1 MSEMQKSFQ
10 IAFGLSFNV
19 YHSYGY
25 LCLLNGFIS
34 YFHLYSKF
42 SPSCRGYLDGC
53 FRLLIT
59 GASPLDVF
67 SCSKSFKVGK
77 KGATVSVECF
87 WDETDTNGQ
96 IALAE
101 GSSVA
106 MDLFPEGTDSSDY
119 YYSGTWLVTAN
130 SVSIPTDGIIEATFS
145 ATLTGNLSRSTV

>member
-1 MSEMQKSFQ
+1 MATHTGSSGLIKIGTNTIAEVRSFT
-10 IAFGLSFNV
+10 IDTTAEILEDTT
-19 YHSYGY
+19 
-25 LCLLNGFIS
+25 LT
-34 YFHLYSKF
+34 
-42 SPSCRGYLDGC
+42 D
-53 FRLLIT
+53 T
-59 GASPLDVF
+59 
-67 SCSKSFKVGK
+67 SKSFKVGK

-106 MDLFPEGTDSSDY
+106 MDLFPEGADSSDY
-119 YYSGTWLVTAN
+119 YFSGTWLVTAT